1 MSEHSASVPLTA
13 PGALRAPLGRTS
25 IVFDPTGFALEAGQR
40 RVLRWML
47 YIGYLALVAG
57 IFHGLAQAL
66 SYAKIDI
73 LRYFPFLRSYYQ
85 GLTAH
90 GVANAIIFTFSF
102 ANAFLPLM
110 TARSLGKRLSSG
122 LLNASLALLVV
133 GNVMV
138 VYAIGTNQASVLYTS
153 YAPLQAHWAYYLGL
167 ALVVVSTWAA
177 LANMLLALR
186 SWKREHP
193 GERTPL
199 LAFISVA
206 SYVMWFLAS
215 LPIAVSF
222 LVFLAPWAMGLR
234 ERVDPLFTRT
244 LFWFT
249 GHAIVYAWLL
259 PAYVSWYALVPRQ
272 AGGRIISDSYTRVVW
287 ILFLL
292 LSIPTGFHHQYTD
305 PGIANAMK
313 AVHLVLTFGV
323 FFPSLATAFS
333 VMAALEMGGRKRGG
347 TGLLGWIPRLNWGDP
362 SLTAQLLAMLTFVF
376 GGVTGLINASHSM
389 NLVIHN
395 TTWVPG
401 HFHMTVGSAVTLTFM
416 GVAYWLVP
424 YLTGKGLW
432 GRSLALWSSWIYAIG
447 LMVFARGM
455 ISAGLEGMP
464 RRTFLAEANYHRPEW
479 DLGGMLTGI
488 GGTAMFVGIALF
500 FVVVGMT
507 VAVGG
512 KERVPEDVPF
522 SETLTAPARTG
533 WEPRLDDLRLW
544 VGVAVVLILIA
555 YGPFFL
561 TYTMNAV
568 SPGFR
573 FF

>member
-1 MSEHSASVPLTA
+1 MLLV
-13 PGALRAPLGRTS
+13 LRA
-25 IVFDPTGFALEAGQR
+25 
-40 RVLRWML
+40 
-47 YIGYLALVAG
+47 
-57 IFHGLAQAL
+57 
-66 SYAKIDI
+66 
-73 LRYFPFLRSYYQ
+73 
-85 GLTAH
+85 
-90 GVANAIIFTFSF
+90 
-102 ANAFLPLM
+102 
-110 TARSLGKRLSSG
+110 
-122 LLNASLALLVV
+122 
-133 GNVMV
+133 
-138 VYAIGTNQASVLYTS
+138 
-153 YAPLQAHWAYYLGL
+153 
-167 ALVVVSTWAA
+167 
-177 LANMLLALR
+177 
-186 SWKREHP
+186 WKRDHR

-222 LVFLAPWAMGLR
+222 LVFLTPWSLGVR
-234 ERVDPLFTRT
+234 EQVDPLLSRT

-313 AVHLVLTFGV
+313 TVHLVLTFGV

-333 VMAALEMGGRKRGG
+333 VMAALEMGGRRRGG
-347 TGLLGWIPRLNWGDP
+347 RGLLGWIPRLNWGDP
-362 SLTAQLLAMLTFVF
+362 SLAAQLLAMLTFVF
-376 GGVTGLINASHSM
+376 GGVTGLINASHTL
-389 NLVIHN
+389 NLVVHN

-401 HFHMTVGSAVTLTFM
+401 HFHMTVGSAVTLTLM
-416 GVAYWLVP
+416 GVGYWLVP

-432 GRSLALWSSWIYAIG
+432 GRKAALWSSWIYAIG

-464 RRTFLAEANYHRPEW
+464 RRTFLAEATYVRPEW
-479 DLGGMLTGI
+479 HLGGLLTGI
-488 GGTAMFVGIALF
+488 GGTAMFVGIVLF
-500 FVVVGMT
+500 FVVIGMT
-507 VAVGG
+507 VLTGG
-512 KERVPEDVPF
+512 RERVPADVPW
-522 SETLTAPARTG
+522 SETLTAPKASG

-544 VGVAVVLILIA
+544 VAVAVVLILLA

-561 TYTMNAV
+561 TYVYNPV
-568 SPGFR
+568 SPGFK